1 MSLHL
6 LVGCMF
12 SGKSS
17 EIIRLAKRLQVIG
30 KSVLLIT
37 SHLDT
42 RYNPGSICSHD
53 NVSMDSICVSKLQDI
68 QESFLNSYEYIII
81 DEAQFFPDLYRF
93 VLHNVDYKQKHLTV
107 VGLNGD
113 SHRQP
118 FGEIHKLYP
127 MADKIQLLT
136 ALCVHCQDGTPALF
150 SKKITDEDMQIDVG
164 ESDKYK
170 PVCRKCYLD
179 ASV

>member
-17 EIIRLAKRLQVIG
+17 EIIRLAKRLQVIR

-42 RYNPGSICSHD
+42 RYNPGSVCSHD

-81 DEAQFFPDLYRF
+81 DEVQFFSRF
-93 VLHNVDYKQKHLTV
+93 VQICFTQCRLQTKTS
-107 VGLNGD
+107 D
-113 SHRQP
+113 SSWIEWR
-118 FGEIHKLYP
+118 
-127 MADKIQLLT
+127 
-136 ALCVHCQDGTPALF
+136 
-150 SKKITDEDMQIDVG
+150 
-164 ESDKYK
+164 
-170 PVCRKCYLD
+170 
-179 ASV
+179 